1 MKAYRI
7 ILIIF
12 ILSVYH
18 QSSSQPSTC
27 GAPIFETTCQA
38 ACVTCGDIDGLMLTT
53 LENQG
58 GNLPPG
64 FCTAFSHTSSWVGF
78 VAGSTNLDLNVAV
91 GACTG
96 IATEMGIYEGCDC
109 SNYNLVS
116 NCNTMMNA
124 NTTYGFNATGLVV
137 GQYYWLVFDGNG
149 ESACDVTFSVISG
162 STGSSGSPTIGP
174 ITGDQ
179 EVCINDLEEY
189 SIPEVGTCNY
199 NWTLDGGGIFTTGTG
214 TNVVNIQWTTS
225 GDWQLCAEP
234 EVICAGS
241 SEVCIDI
248 NVSDQLTPTEV
259 GPEKI
264 CEGDLYVYDGDG
276 MAYGQGEHVIQLIS
290 SRGCDSFVT
299 LIVEEFPNENV
310 ELEETICAPDCYQVG
325 SQDFCESGDYEV
337 MLMMANEPFCDST
350 VSLLLNVLSVE
361 TMVEKDG
368 DLGCD
373 NDLVT
378 LDGGSSLISG
388 DGDIEYTWRD
398 ETGAIVGTDPTLD
411 VMDEGT
417 YTLTITIT
425 SFDGDVSCFDVADI
439 EVTGSSQVP
448 ELEYNNTLIL
458 CDGDSINLDTL
469 SIIDLNNTGGVIT
482 FHSDSPAD
490 NTNLLSN
497 TTVAPNSPT
506 TYFALSSLGSCG
518 DEIPIPINL
527 GPEIYFYDTIRICQ
541 GDMVELNLLNIIDSN
556 NTAATYTFHS
566 DVPTS
571 MANLLSSSTVVP
583 SADTV
588 FYARA
593 EFGPCTDEVP
603 ILIEVAESVPLSIGG
618 PYVLDCNTSSVRLD
632 PGFQSGAG
640 YTVTWTDALGVV
652 INNPDSVAVSV
663 QNPGWYYIES
673 FGSNV
678 SCIVIDSVEVTED
691 YALPNLTT
699 QDTSTFSCG
708 DVMIELVGNTD
719 FAFPG
724 LTWYWTTTSG
734 SIVSD
739 PNSDRIDVDAP
750 GEYLFIITSS
760 ANGCS
765 DTVEQVVVPDQ
776 NIPSL
781 STDPVGTID
790 CINDRVVLSANGQS
804 SNGSNISYQWTTM
817 DGVIMGNPNAPTLTV
832 MDGGSYRIEIIDDGN
847 GCRNAATLTVLVDT
861 ISPVVSFTSD
871 LELDCIQSSAMLF
884 PIQAENSDFDY
895 QWNTADGSLPMN
907 PNQHTIEVME
917 EGTYVLTVINRTNG
931 CRSSESITV
940 TEDVNTPLS
949 DIVVPGILTC
959 EMPSIVL
966 DASNSSDGPEI
977 DYDWSST
984 DGNFIDMSDRQR
996 VEVDEP
1002 GTYQLV
1008 ITNTNNFCSDTVE
1021 VEVMSNETYP
1031 IISIATPDSLGC
1043 ENAEVQIVAQ
1053 VSNSMSNTTQW
1064 STLDGSIVS
1073 STTGNTITVDLGGTY
1088 VFRVE
1093 DLASGCISE
1102 DSVRV
1107 GGVATGPTG
1116 FDLMID
1122 EGLCLGEESSIFISN
1137 VVGGEAPYRVELNG
1151 VGLDFD
1157 TNEAV
1162 FPGDYVLVV
1171 YDENDC
1177 IVSDTFTIRGGREYP
1192 VNIGLDFTI
1201 TAGDYELLI
1210 PQFGFDTS
1218 IIESLQWSP
1227 SEAVS
1232 CDTCIRTEFISTSSV
1247 EVILEVLTEDGCRGM
1262 ADIFITVIPSKD
1274 VYIPNSFS
1282 PNADKLNDYFT
1293 VFARDGRVR
1302 EVKHLR
1308 VFNRWGD
1315 MVFEKEN
1322 FPPNVEEQG
1331 WDGRQNGEDLNPEV
1345 FIFTAEVE
1353 FINGSTQLFS
1363 GDITLLK

>member
-1 MKAYRI
+1 MRVIFTLLLSSLLTFSGFAQCDDLEVDAGQDFKVCPDEDITLQGDITGNYTSFRWEPSGRVLNPFELFTTAVGPGTYR
-7 ILIIF
+7 LIVNTPDDMNLIVNGDFAGGNASFTSDYTYVPPGPYPGYGYYTVGNNPTVMNGGWDDCADVTGEDQMMIVDGSDVAGLDVWCQTVAVNPNTDYIF
-12 ILSVYH
+12 IFH
-18 QSSSQPSTC
+18 ASSSYPDPSPPVLRVEFNGVPVASYNVSGSSCSWEEFITNWNS
-27 GAPIFETTCQA
+27 G
-38 ACVTCGDIDGLMLTT
+38 GLTSVEICI
-53 LENQG
+53 ENTNTARG
-58 GNLPPG
+58 GNDFVLDNIQFYGSCVEEDEVTVEVVEMPLDADDLVELPCPG
-64 FCTAFSHTSSWVGF
+64 QLLDLLLTDYPSFGPYMVNWTTFDGNIVSTLTAAPYTATVDAPGTYTVELVYNDGATQCIKSLDIEVEEGDVMLEAFPEEETPLACLQDGKLIAQDANPDNEYTWYSYPGLITSNPDTTF
-78 VAGSTNLDLNVAV
+78 VFVSQEGTYYLIEIDPDSGCRDTTEIEVLADADFPEARITAMDTMNCLNSDRFYLDGSGSRIGADDDLIWSTTDGEILGSNDSIAVRIGST
-91 GACTG
+91 
-96 IATEMGIYEGCDC
+96 GIYE
-109 SNYNLVS
+109 
-116 NCNTMMNA
+116 
-124 NTTYGFNATGLVV
+124 LVV
-137 GQYYWLVFDGNG
+137 YDTITGCSDTSQIEIF
-149 ESACDVTFSVISG
+149 EEISDPEVMFPDELDLDC
-162 STGSSGSPTIGP
+162 STGSLQVFDLLGSTD
-174 ITGDQ
+174 T
-179 EVCINDLEEY
+179 L
-189 SIPEVGTCNY
+189 NY
-199 NWTLDGGGIFTTGTG
+199 VWEFGGATFNQDTFDVT
-214 TNVVNIQWTTS
+214 
-225 GDWQLCAEP
+225 AEGELIVRSRDDKNGC
-234 EVICAGS
+234 EVIDTITVILS
-241 SEVCIDI
+241 DDVPVI
-248 NVSDQLTPTEV
+248 NWMVPDT
-259 GPEKI
+259 I
-264 CEGDLYVYDGDG
+264 NCN
-276 MAYGQGEHVIQLIS
+276 QG
-290 SRGCDSFVT
+290 
-299 LIVEEFPNENV
+299 
-310 ELEETICAPDCYQVG
+310 
-325 SQDFCESGDYEV
+325 
-337 MLMMANEPFCDST
+337 
-350 VSLLLNVLSVE
+350 
-361 TMVEKDG
+361 MVE
-368 DLGCD
+368 
-373 NDLVT
+373 
-378 LDGGSSLISG
+378 IFSG
-388 DGDIEYTWRD
+388 LM
-398 ETGAIVGTDPTLD
+398 A
-411 VMDEGT
+411 
-417 YTLTITIT
+417 
-425 SFDGDVSCFDVADI
+425 
-439 EVTGSSQVP
+439 
-448 ELEYNNTLIL
+448 
-458 CDGDSINLDTL
+458 GDSLELTW
-469 SIIDLNNTGGVIT
+469 SSNTGGIIG
-482 FHSDSPAD
+482 
-490 NTNLLSN
+490 SN
-497 TTVAPNSPT
+497 D
-506 TYFALSSLGSCG
+506 G
-518 DEIPIPINL
+518 E
-527 GPEIYFYDTIRICQ
+527 
-541 GDMVELNLLNIIDSN
+541 M
-556 NTAATYTFHS
+556 
-566 DVPTS
+566 
-571 MANLLSSSTVVP
+571 
-583 SADTV
+583 
-588 FYARA
+588 
-593 EFGPCTDEVP
+593 
-603 ILIEVAESVPLSIGG
+603 IEVNESGW
-618 PYVLDCNTSSVRLD
+618 YVL
-632 PGFQSGAG
+632 
-640 YTVTWTDALGVV
+640 TVLNNNNGCSRTDSIEV
-652 INNPDSVAVSV
+652 IRD
-663 QNPGWYYIES
+663 
-673 FGSNV
+673 F
-678 SCIVIDSVEVTED
+678 D
-691 YALPNLTT
+691 LPNIST

-708 DVMIELVGNTD
+708 DVTIELVGVTD
-719 FAFPG
+719 FSYPG
-724 LTWYWTTTSG
+724 LTWYWTTTNG

-739 PNSDRIDVDAP
+739 PNSDRILVDAP
-750 GEYLFIITSS
+750 GEYIFIISNS
-760 ANGCS
+760 RNGCAEGV
-765 DTVEQVVVPDQ
+765 THVVVPDQ

-907 PNQHTIEVME
+907 PNQHTIEVMD

-940 TEDVNTPLS
+940 TEDVNTPVS
-949 DIVVPGILTC
+949 DIVAPGILTC

-977 DYDWSST
+977 DYDWSSV

-1043 ENAEVQIVAQ
+1043 ENAEVQIIAQ

-1064 STLDGSIVS
+1064 STSDGRILS

-1093 DLASGCISE
+1093 DLASGCITE

-1137 VVGGEAPYRVELNG
+1137 VIGGEAPYRVELNG

-1157 TNEAV
+1157 KNEAV

-1218 IIESLQWSP
+1218 IIENLKWSP

-1247 EVILEVLTEDGCRGM
+1247 ELILEVLTEDGCRGM

-1363 GDITLLK
+1363 GDVTLLK